1 MTTHDLISKCNVV
14 WDLCRLVNK
23 ETGEIVK
30 DYFNHTDFFKDRE
43 SDVLGW
49 EMYIHK
55 NKTGVTDYITIIIE
69 V

>member
-1 MTTHDLISKCNVV
+1 MTTHELISKCNVV

-30 DYFNHTDFFKDRE
+30 DYFNHTDFFKDDE
-43 SDVLGW
+43 SDVLAW

-55 NKTGVTDYITIIIE
+55 NKTGITDYVTIIIE

>member
-1 MTTHDLISKCNVV
+1 MTTHELISTCNVV

-30 DYFNHTDFFKDRE
+30 DYFNHTDFFKDDE
-43 SDVLGW
+43 SNVLGW

-55 NKTGVTDYITIIIE
+55 KYGTGNLYVTIIIE

>member
-1 MTTHDLISKCNVV
+1 MTTHELISTCNVV

-30 DYFNHTDFFKDRE
+30 DYFSHTDFFKDRDSE
-43 SDVLGW
+43 VIGW
-49 EMYIHK
+49 EFYIHK
-55 NKTGVTDYITIIIE
+55 NKGGITDYVTIIIE